1 MDAAE
6 GLTTATEPV
15 AFLAG
20 PTASGKTSAGV
31 ALAREFGLAI
41 VSADSMQVYR
51 GVEIGTAQ
59 PTMAERGGIPHE
71 LLGVAE
77 PGEEFHAARF
87 AEEARRA
94 IARHAGEGRR
104 SLVVGGTGLWIRA
117 LRSGLFA
124 GPGRSDEIRSRLRAM
139 MAAEGVAALHA
150 LLANRDPLA
159 AGAVHPADHVRVIR
173 ALEVHELTGRSIIEW
188 HREDAA
194 RRAKLPPP
202 RPMVVVTPDRA
213 AHERAITARID
224 AMLAAGWL
232 GEAEGLLSRGLPDH
246 APPMKALGYPELFGV
261 LRGEHSLEE
270 ARSLIV
276 VATRQLARDQRKWF
290 RSELRAEHMPP
301 GVALERLRDIIARG

>member
-1 MDAAE
+1 MDSAE
-6 GLTTATEPV
+6 GVGLSGDPV

-20 PTASGKTSAGV
+20 PTASGKTPMGV

-41 VSADSMQVYR
+41 ISADSMQVYR

-59 PTMAERGGIPHE
+59 PSVDEREGVPHE

-94 IARHAGEGRR
+94 IVRHAAEGRR

-124 GPGRSDEIRSRLRAM
+124 GPGRSEEIRARLRGLM
-139 MAAEGVAALHA
+139 EAEGVAALHA
-150 LLANRDPLA
+150 QLARLDPLA
-159 AGAVHPADHVRVIR
+159 AGAVHPADHIRVIR
-173 ALEVHELTGRSIIEW
+173 ALEVFELTGRSIIEW

-194 RRAKLPPP
+194 RRARLPPP
-202 RPMVVVTPDRA
+202 RPMVVITPDRA
-213 AHERAITARID
+213 GHEVAITSRID
-224 AMLAAGWL
+224 RMLAAGWVE
-232 GEAEGLLSRGLPDH
+232 EAGRLLAMGLPDH

-261 LRGEHSLEE
+261 LRGEHSVEA
-270 ARSLIV
+270 ARSLILI
-276 VATRQLARDQRKWF
+276 ATRQLARDQRKWF
-290 RSELRAEHMPP
+290 RSELRAEHGPP
-301 GVALERLRDIIARG
+301 EVARERLREVIGRG